1 MVALN
6 EKHITMSERLL
17 KDFRDLI
24 EFDEIYSFDDNDM
37 KDS

>member
-6 EKHITMSERLL
+6 EKNTTMSERLL

-24 EFDEIYSFDDNDM
+24 EFDEIYSFDDIDA